1 MKSKETIMSDLA
13 KTSGWQTPDTR
24 PREVVRA
31 AGYAVILASAAAAL
45 LPAADFDNG
54 PLIVGGLM
62 FIVGLLEVLANMFRE
77 SRRRAGIAAGVAS
90 IAAGM
95 LIFARP
101 ETSFVTTVYVFIGWL
116 VVRGLLLSLSAIENV
131 GSTRRATMAAAAM
144 DLVLAGVVWT
154 GLTAS
159 ALVIALFGPTRPII
173 ADFAWV
179 LAISFVGSGLLLV
192 KLANDQIQT

>member
-1 MKSKETIMSDLA
+1 MSDLA

-24 PREVVRA
+24 PREVIRA
-31 AGYAVILASAAAAL
+31 AGFAVILASAAAAL

-62 FIVGLLEVLANMFRE
+62 FIVGLLEVLANLFRE
-77 SRRRAGIAAGVAS
+77 TRRRAGIAAGAAS
-90 IAAGM
+90 VAAGV
-95 LIFARP
+95 LIFAQP
-101 ETSFVTTVYVFIGWL
+101 VTSFVTTVYVFIGWL
-116 VVRGLLLSLSAIENV
+116 LVRGLLLLLSVIENV
-131 GSTRRATMAAAAM
+131 GSTRRATMVAAAI

-159 ALVIALFGPTRPII
+159 AMVIALFGPTKPII

-179 LAISFVGSGLLLV
+179 VAISFVGSGLLLV
-192 KLANDQIQT
+192 KLANDQIEM